1 MSPRLIANVKCR
13 IITENRLPVV
23 RHADVVQLF
32 QHHREQ
38 RVHVSLVREVSVAL
52 LGLDNEHDVGGRRDV
67 TTVEPQKFAFGDL
80 RVVGHV
86 TPVSRASVR

>member
-1 MSPRLIANVKCR
+1 M
-13 IITENRLPVV
+13 
-23 RHADVVQLF
+23 QLF

-67 TTVEPQKFAFGDL
+67 TAVEPHKFAFGDL

-86 TPVSRASVR
+86 TPVYRAGKTGRVFRDGTARDPYDPVFRVPNRLRS